1 MKERKTKILRNQKI
15 LKVTIFFLLIDM
27 KEKKNISLAV
37 TSFNS
42 MLQSNVNEFKKVKLV
57 LAGGYDDRLLEN
69 VEHFKEL
76 ESLIAKLNV
85 KENVIMLKNITD
97 DERSQLLKCSL
108 AVLYTPANE
117 HFGIVPVEA
126 MYMEKPVLACNNG
139 GPKESIKDKE
149 TGFLLPENDIE
160 QWGQKLKYIVQNKKE
175 IQEMGK
181 TCKARAIQLFSL
193 KIFQDKINQH
203 VESIL
208 AKKQKIKSE

>member
-1 MKERKTKILRNQKI
+1 M
-15 LKVTIFFLLIDM
+15 
-27 KEKKNISLAV
+27 
-37 TSFNS
+37 
-42 MLQSNVNEFKKVKLV
+42 

-160 QWGQKLKYIVQNKKE
+160 
-175 IQEMGK
+175 
-181 TCKARAIQLFSL
+181 
-193 KIFQDKINQH
+193 
-203 VESIL
+203 
-208 AKKQKIKSE
+208 